1 MSAVALPADLFPPC
15 AEWRERIAV
24 IDGDRR
30 YRYQDVWGQAA
41 TLEDRLD
48 RLALPPNTRVA
59 VLLPN
64 SVQAVAALLA
74 IVRLAH
80 CCLPL
85 NVGLKSAELAA
96 IFARC
101 KVSAAFCDRST
112 AGRLPAGVKALPVE
126 RVLPDQSSAEAPNTD
141 ASAAAPCGT
150 AAAPA
155 RDFVCLS
162 TSGSSGEPRLA
173 VRSAGAVAANLERVA
188 DALQV
193 TPEDRFL
200 AVVPFWHANG
210 FSNCLLLPMARGASI
225 VTMGRFLPRQ
235 ALETIVDQGVTVVVG
250 SPFVFKAL
258 SQVVG
263 PGGES
268 RSDLA
273 GVRAWI
279 SSGAA
284 LPTELD
290 ERLRGQGIEARQL
303 YGSSETGTICI
314 SGAACREPGSVGHPL
329 AGVEVRIVDEQGLEV
344 PADARGEIEVRSNA
358 LFEGYFGE
366 ASRSRCRSDGF
377 YRTGDLGRWNRAGE
391 IVLLGRCDAM
401 INVSG
406 VKVDPREVQAVLES
420 LPEIDQA
427 LVHGTRD
434 AAGLTRIRAVLV
446 RNADVSTEEVLAY
459 CRGRLA
465 EYKLPRVIE
474 FVDEIPQDLM
484 GKTARRLME
493 N

>member
-1 MSAVALPADLFPPC
+1 MSAVALPTDLFLPG
-15 AEWRERIAV
+15 AGWRERIAV
-24 IDGDRR
+24 VDGDRR
-30 YRYQDVWGQAA
+30 YRYQDLWREAA
-41 TLEDRLD
+41 ILADRLD
-48 RLALPPNTRVA
+48 RMTLPPNSRVA

-64 SVQAVAALLA
+64 SLQSVAALLA
-74 IVRLAH
+74 IARLAH

-85 NVGLKSAELAA
+85 NVGLKSTELAA

-101 KVSAAFCDRST
+101 KVGAAFCDRST
-112 AGRLPAGVKALPVE
+112 AERLPAGVRALPVE
-126 RVLPDQSSAEAPNTD
+126 SVLADHPCAGAQNTD
-141 ASAAAPCGT
+141 TSATAPCGT
-150 AAAPA
+150 AADPA

-173 VRSAGAVAANLERVA
+173 VRSAGAVAANLERVG

-210 FSNCLLLPMARGASI
+210 FSNCLLLPLARGASI
-225 VTMGRFLPRQ
+225 VPIGRFLPRQ
-235 ALETIVDQGVTVVVG
+235 ALESIVSEGVTVVVG

-258 SQVVG
+258 SQVAG

-268 RSDLA
+268 RSGLA

-284 LPTELD
+284 LPAELD
-290 ERLRGQGIEARQL
+290 ERLRGQGIEVRQL
-303 YGSSETGTICI
+303 YGSSETGTICL
-314 SGAACREPGSVGHPL
+314 SEAARREPGSVGRPL
-329 AGVEVRIVDEQGLEV
+329 AGVEVRIVDEQGLAM
-344 PADARGEIEVRSNA
+344 PAEAGGEIEVRSDA
-358 LFEGYFGE
+358 LFEGYLGE
-366 ASRSRCRSDGF
+366 APRSRRLPDGF
-377 YRTGDLGRWNRAGE
+377 YRTGDLGRRNRAGE
-391 IVLLGRCDAM
+391 IVLLGRSDAM

-406 VKVDPREVQAVLES
+406 VKVDPREVQTILES
-420 LPEIDQA
+420 LPGIGQA
-427 LVHGTRD
+427 LVHGSRD
-434 AAGLTRIRAVLV
+434 AAGLTRIRALLV
-446 RNADVSTEEVLAY
+446 RNADVSAEQVLAY

-484 GKTARRLME
+484 GKTTRRLLE

>member
-1 MSAVALPADLFPPC
+1 MAPPGDLFHAT

-30 YRYQDVWGQAA
+30 YRYEDLWGQVA
-41 TLEDRLD
+41 TLSDRLD
-48 RLALPPNTRVA
+48 RLALPPNSRVA
-59 VLLPN
+59 VLLSN

-74 IVRLAH
+74 IARLAH

-85 NVGLKSAELAA
+85 NVGLKSVELAA

-101 KVSAAFCDRST
+101 EVGAAFCDRST
-112 AGRLPAGVKALPVE
+112 AGRLPAGVQALPVE
-126 RVLPDQSSAEAPNTD
+126 SVLPSQPSAGAQNSDT
-141 ASAAAPCGT
+141 SAAAPRGT
-150 AAAPA
+150 AAGPA

-173 VRSAGAVAANLERVA
+173 VRSAGAMAANLERVG

-193 TPEDRFL
+193 TPQDRFL

-210 FSNCLLLPMARGASI
+210 FSNCLLLPLARGASI

-235 ALETIVDQGVTVVVG
+235 ALETIVGEGVTVVVG

-258 SQVVG
+258 SQVAG

-284 LPTELD
+284 LPPELD
-290 ERLRGQGIEARQL
+290 EKLRGQGIGVRQL
-303 YGSSETGTICI
+303 YGSSETGTICL
-314 SGAACREPGSVGHPL
+314 SGTARRETGSVGRPL

-344 PADARGEIEVRSNA
+344 PAGDRGEIEVRSNA
-358 LFEGYFGE
+358 LFEGYLGD
-366 ASRSRCRSDGF
+366 ASRSRRMPDGF

-391 IVLLGRCDAM
+391 IVLLGRSDAM

-420 LPEIDQA
+420 LPDIDQA
-427 LVHGTRD
+427 LVHGARD
-434 AAGLTRIRAVLV
+434 AAGLTCIRAVLV

-465 EYKLPRVIE
+465 EYKLPRIIE